1 MAGWP
6 LTQLN
11 GCVGGLLLTHWRHQK
26 SGLPINCDY
35 CTFFGSCL
43 LISLTLFLF
52 LWWASAFF
60 GLDSKPPPTR
70 FLFRAVLDRILS
82 RCHLFSLDLVLLRG
96 SRLLSNVSSPFS
108 LHEKVSMVCISLQ
121 SALRAR
127 LAFVTSRCHLLVLV
141 IAMRCDRSCG
151 LLAISFR
158 RITHQLECYTHTALC
173 LAGSLVSWVVSYC
186 SRWMFSLLR
195 RLFLLVVNRLF
206 VVGQGNLA
214 A

>member
-26 SGLPINCDY
+26 SDLPIKGDY
-35 CTFFGSCL
+35 CTFFGRSL

-82 RCHLFSLDLVLLRG
+82 RCHLFSSDLVQLRG

-108 LHEKVSMVCISLQ
+108 LHEKVLDGVYLCAERTESSTRFCDLSLPP
-121 SALRAR
+121 LGIGDRD
-127 LAFVTSRCHLLVLV
+127 
-141 IAMRCDRSCG
+141 AM
-151 LLAISFR
+151 
-158 RITHQLECYTHTALC
+158 
-173 LAGSLVSWVVSYC
+173 
-186 SRWMFSLLR
+186 
-195 RLFLLVVNRLF
+195 
-206 VVGQGNLA
+206 
-214 A
+214 